1 MQPVHIR
8 RGELKRS
15 KQSGFDDRLTAAA
28 NAKKSLLEKFLA
40 RTAVNDPGLAERQS
54 IRQAIVAD
62 RETRAAKRKALRLE
76 SEAHAAAET
85 AAKAAVLAA
94 EQITRDTAEAE
105 QAVRD
110 AASAVALKV
119 EQKIARDAR
128 YAARQA
134 RGRK

>member
-1 MQPVHIR
+1 MQPVHTGR
-8 RGELKRS
+8 SELKRS

-28 NAKKSLLEKFLA
+28 NAKKALLEKFLA
-40 RTAVNDPGLAERQS
+40 KTAANDPGLVERQS
-54 IRQAIVAD
+54 VRQAIAAD
-62 RETRAAKRKALRLE
+62 REIRVAKRRTLRLE
-76 SEAHAAAET
+76 SEAHATAEI

-94 EQITRDTAEAE
+94 EQIAREA
-105 QAVRD
+105 
-110 AASAVALKV
+110 AAA

>member
-28 NAKKSLLEKFLA
+28 NAKKALLEKFLA

-54 IRQAIVAD
+54 HRQAIVAD
-62 RETRAAKRKALRLE
+62 REIRAAKRKALRLE

-94 EQITRDTAEAE
+94 EQITRDTAAAE